1 VIVNAVLAIL
11 TRSESTLPQTHSVL
25 IPDAVV
31 TVPKMAVD
39 RITGGDQRAFL
50 RVETSDPTSANGFKQ
65 KPTSAPSRLLSWRVW
80 VSASDVASAKAGGL
94 RSDWL

>member
-31 TVPKMAVD
+31 GVVKQSATALPVYAAQAM
-39 RITGGDQRAFL
+39 QRA
-50 RVETSDPTSANGFKQ
+50 
-65 KPTSAPSRLLSWRVW
+65 
-80 VSASDVASAKAGGL
+80 AKV
-94 RSDWL
+94 DN